1 MLAEGKWGGGSD
13 ADNMCAVVI
22 CIGFNHHHKTSP
34 ETWDRK
40 QKSGEELDEDGEE
53 PFDTGD
59 YNPEGKRLWSWLV
72 LCDDGIC
79 SPSPLK
85 LQYTDMKTFIG
96 TVISIHEPLDTI
108 SKPEDILTIRRNML
122 TVFRSLSLSPAAKTV
137 RANASTVALG
147 SGLDDLPFRR
157 QQPRSENVYGGPS
170 LLLYYLFDDWHSS
183 YEFVLGRGAPYSTQM
198 RNLRNQMHK
207 DPQLSH
213 LSQLHRLSRQ
223 LAMLKRMYE
232 TKKIIVDNILHRQE
246 NSASKHRP
254 LTPTS
259 ATGWSEAD
267 PHDPNQMMAKT
278 MGDSDILGVPLQ
290 PLAVARFERLRD
302 RIKLYVLGELEA
314 LLAEKAELETLTFN
328 LISLKQSTTVE
339 LLTRV
344 TIWFAGF
351 TFVFLPLTL
360 VTGYFSMQLVDTQNK
375 YGQRTFWGS
384 AGVTMALTIIVLYTV
399 GKSTGTMEFDSM
411 WRGVKKVW
419 FSWLEKNRDRKRRKG
434 SQQQQQQQ
442 RPAVVVA
449 KVE

>member
-1 MLAEGKWGGGSD
+1 M
-13 ADNMCAVVI
+13 
-22 CIGFNHHHKTSP
+22 
-34 ETWDRK
+34 
-40 QKSGEELDEDGEE
+40 
-53 PFDTGD
+53 
-59 YNPEGKRLWSWLV
+59 
-72 LCDDGIC
+72 
-79 SPSPLK
+79 
-85 LQYTDMKTFIG
+85 
-96 TVISIHEPLDTI
+96 ISIYEPLDTI
-108 SKPEDILTIRRNML
+108 SKPADILTVRRNML
-122 TVFRSLSLSPAAKTV
+122 TVFRSLSLSSAAQTV
-137 RANASTVALG
+137 HANASTVAIG

-157 QQPRSENVYGGPS
+157 HQPRSENVYSGPS
-170 LLLYYLFDDWHSS
+170 LLLYYLFDDWHSA

-213 LSQLHRLSRQ
+213 LAQLHRLSRQ

-246 NSASKHRP
+246 NSGNKVKTRNA
-254 LTPTS
+254 TS
-259 ATGWSEAD
+259 VDGWSEVD
-267 PHDPNQMMAKT
+267 PRDPTQMIAKT

-290 PLAVARFERLRD
+290 PLAIARFERLRD
-302 RIKLYVLGELEA
+302 RIKLYILGELEA

-360 VTGYFSMQLVDTQNK
+360 VTGYFSMQLMDTQSK

-384 AGVTMALTIIVLYTV
+384 AGVTMALTITVLYTV
-399 GKSTGTMEFDSM
+399 GKSTGTMEFDTM

-419 FSWLEKNRDRKRRKG
+419 FSWLKKKRDRKRRRG
-434 SQQQQQQQ
+434 SLQQ
-442 RPAVVVA
+442 PAVVVG